1 MKLPRLFVRKA
12 TPAASVDDNSS
23 PPAGTDLLALAA
35 VTPETAEILSDEELT
50 RLENLCHKSVEE
62 EEPPMPYA
70 TGIAVTSKGLTV
82 IQKATKTEDGS
93 DYPSSAF
100 LVTPD
105 LNTPSTWKLRI
116 WESPALKI
124 TKAQLGRAAAAL
136 SSGGFRGN
144 PVQITAGERKSAIAR
159 LKSMYRTVGA
169 TPEEIPGHLG

>member
-12 TPAASVDDNSS
+12 TPAASVGDSS

-35 VTPETAEILSDEELT
+35 VTPETAEILSDEELR
-50 RLENLCHKSVEE
+50 RLEALCHKSVEE

-82 IQKATKTEDGS
+82 IQKATKTEDGA

-105 LNTPSTWKLRI
+105 LNLPSTWKLRI
-116 WESPALKI
+116 WESPALKV

-144 PVQITAGERKSAIAR
+144 PVQITVGERKSAIAR